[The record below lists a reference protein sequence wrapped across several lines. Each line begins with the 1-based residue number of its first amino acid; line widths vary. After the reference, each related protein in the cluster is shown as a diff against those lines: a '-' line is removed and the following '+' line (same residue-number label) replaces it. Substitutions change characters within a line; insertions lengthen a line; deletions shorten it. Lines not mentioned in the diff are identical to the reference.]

1 MNVDPYKSHMNYYRD
16 LVSRHNSIKI
26 SEIIP
31 PYEGMI
37 YHYTSVN
44 AFCSIL
50 ESSKLRLTNKKYLND
65 TTEGSYIFDLCKR
78 EAESLCRKRA
88 EAKEQFLTLC
98 DKIKREKA
106 RYNIL
111 EAYQCSFS
119 TTSDNLCLWNYYTHG
134 DSVQGYNLGFDS
146 QLLHKSLN
154 TKHSEKSYFQAGK
167 VIYDEKKQL
176 EIIQKIADEYFEYFC
191 NYAYSMDISILGM
204 LTNTIYLLLDK
215 LFYIG
220 QFFKKKCFEAEY
232 EYRIV
237 YESGITI
244 NSQKLSKSSE
254 SDEVTPEIFENSE
267 NLAIRFFPRNG
278 ILVPYSDVKFL
289 PVALKSIKLS
299 PTLENDIAREGA
311 LLASQNNFSATIKS
325 IDDISVSEIPVRF

>member
-50 ESSKLRLTNKKYLND
+50 ESSKLRFTNKKYLND

-146 QLLHKSLN
+146 QLYIKVSTQN
-154 TKHSEKSYFQAGK
+154 TLKK
-167 VIYDEKKQL
+167 VIFKL
-176 EIIQKIADEYFEYFC
+176 ERLYMTK
-191 NYAYSMDISILGM
+191 
-204 LTNTIYLLLDK
+204 
-215 LFYIG
+215 
-220 QFFKKKCFEAEY
+220 
-232 EYRIV
+232 R
-237 YESGITI
+237 
-244 NSQKLSKSSE
+244 NSL
-254 SDEVTPEIFENSE
+254 
-267 NLAIRFFPRNG
+267 R
-278 ILVPYSDVKFL
+278 
-289 PVALKSIKLS
+289 
-299 PTLENDIAREGA
+299 
-311 LLASQNNFSATIKS
+311 
-325 IDDISVSEIPVRF
+325 

>member
-1 MNVDPYKSHMNYYRD
+1 MNYYRD

-50 ESSKLRLTNKKYLND
+50 ESSKLRFTNKKYLND

-167 VIYDEKKQL
+167 VMLSYDDKQTSTTFSTV
-176 EIIQKIADEYFEYFC
+176 AV
-191 NYAYSMDISILGM
+191 YAVAVHTDH
-204 LTNTIYLLLDK
+204 
-215 LFYIG
+215 
-220 QFFKKKCFEAEY
+220 
-232 EYRIV
+232 V
-237 YESGITI
+237 H
-244 NSQKLSKSSE
+244 
-254 SDEVTPEIFENSE
+254 V
-267 NLAIRFFPRNG
+267 
-278 ILVPYSDVKFL
+278 FL
-289 PVALKSIKLS
+289 
-299 PTLENDIAREGA
+299 
-311 LLASQNNFSATIKS
+311 FSAHTAWQLDERGNTGEVLDERYRVI
-325 IDDISVSEIPVRF
+325 VAF

>member
-50 ESSKLRLTNKKYLND
+50 ESSKLRFTNKKYLND

-111 EAYQCSFS
+111 EAYQIMQNRIQQKRGAAETAPLAIFVE
-119 TTSDNLCLWNYYTHG
+119 YEG
-134 DSVQGYNLGFDS
+134 I
-146 QLLHKSLN
+146 
-154 TKHSEKSYFQAGK
+154 FQAQTHLANA
-167 VIYDEKKQL
+167 YPAL
-176 EIIQKIADEYFEYFC
+176 EP
-191 NYAYSMDISILGM
+191 
-204 LTNTIYLLLDK
+204 
-215 LFYIG
+215 FYI
-220 QFFKKKCFEAEY
+220 
-232 EYRIV
+232 
-237 YESGITI
+237 S
-244 NSQKLSKSSE
+244 
-254 SDEVTPEIFENSE
+254 P
-267 NLAIRFFPRNG
+267 FPQR
-278 ILVPYSDVKFL
+278 P
-289 PVALKSIKLS
+289 
-299 PTLENDIAREGA
+299 
-311 LLASQNNFSATIKS
+311 
-325 IDDISVSEIPVRF
+325 